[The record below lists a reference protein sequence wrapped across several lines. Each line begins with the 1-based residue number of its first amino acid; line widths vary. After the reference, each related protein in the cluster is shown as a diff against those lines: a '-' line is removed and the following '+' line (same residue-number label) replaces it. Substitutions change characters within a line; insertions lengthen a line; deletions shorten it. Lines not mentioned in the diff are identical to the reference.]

1 MEALIGALERL
12 SEESECLGLRLSL
25 IKTKIRAFNDLVD
38 TAISSVS
45 VCKGSVNLIK
55 RVTCLR
61 SDIHVSGIHEIAG
74 KGITIT
80 KDTKVPNA
88 CLFTL
93 NKEDHTLG
101 NIIRSQLLKDPQVL
115 FAGYKVPH
123 PLEHKVVI
131 RVQTT
136 PDYSPQEAFTNAITD
151 LISELSLLE
160 ERFRQKVIFNYDSAT
175 GFAVHKADTGQ
186 EALSFSFPGII
197 LLKDFVSEEEE
208 MELVRLMDLSDWK
221 KSQSGRFKQDYGPKV
236 NFKKQKVKVGSFSGL
251 PSFSQNVIERMKK
264 WPILCGFQPVEQC
277 NLDYHPSRGSAIDPH
292 FDDNWLWGERL
303 VSLNLLSP
311 TTLSMSSDFDDL
323 ISVSVGHM
331 SDEHQTGCLLVEAL
345 KHGKNYR
352 KAAARARS
360 SKGFQ
365 IKESPL
371 FEMQELEELDVSEN
385 LLTAF
390 PLGLN
395 LPCLRTLNCFN
406 NQLEDVIALEQFHQL
421 EELNLEDNLYLTVS
435 DNYKAMYLLPKL
447 KRLSGKDISSTANH
461 IRHVNSE
468 ELSKRVTKL
477 FEANFRCRL
486 PDPPSTAAVRKLEA
500 EFLKEAEKQVK
511 YGPNS
516 LSDYTKWRQSP
527 GKRKASNCNQKE
539 SNKKM
544 RSDVDDTRT
553 SLSPKRMP
561 SKSLLRSSDSSSI
574 DSIKISKEVNP
585 LHQSLEEA
593 TEMQENTKG
602 SKDQGSSN
610 TADSDLL
617 HSPQKN
623 KQVLKNKMSVEKDV
637 GSLKPQKR
645 KGKGTPMKE
654 QEESK
659 MEDINGTWCENT
671 KDSITWEPI
680 HFLQCHSNMN
690 SPKDLKTQLWA
701 CAFEP
706 VLDTPSKTVLN
717 GTSSQ
722 TVATCGGDSVC
733 IIDCETGTVLK
744 KYKVPS
750 EGFFTVAWTTLTMV
764 TKNGKRRLLNV
775 LAAAGTRGIVKLI
788 HPRANLAYGEFKAS
802 KKPVSAL
809 VFSPVQEAFLFS
821 ETLILT

>member
-1 MEALIGALERL
+1 MAKITEKLLRERGLPKGSKLKKVRCLNL
-12 SEESECLGLRLSL
+12 SNLSL
-25 IKTKIRAFNDLVD
+25 KNEDLD
-38 TAISSVS
+38 
-45 VCKGSVNLIK
+45 C
-55 RVTCLR
+55 
-61 SDIHVSGIHEIAG
+61 
-74 KGITIT
+74 
-80 KDTKVPNA
+80 
-88 CLFTL
+88 
-93 NKEDHTLG
+93 
-101 NIIRSQLLKDPQVL
+101 
-115 FAGYKVPH
+115 
-123 PLEHKVVI
+123 
-131 RVQTT
+131 
-136 PDYSPQEAFTNAITD
+136 
-151 LISELSLLE
+151 SLL
-160 ERFRQKVIFNYDSAT
+160 
-175 GFAVHKADTGQ
+175 
-186 EALSFSFPGII
+186 
-197 LLKDFVSEEEE
+197 
-208 MELVRLMDLSDWK
+208 
-221 KSQSGRFKQDYGPKV
+221 SQ
-236 NFKKQKVKVGSFSGL
+236 
-251 PSFSQNVIERMKK
+251 
-264 WPILCGFQPVEQC
+264 
-277 NLDYHPSRGSAIDPH
+277 
-292 FDDNWLWGERL
+292 
-303 VSLNLLSP
+303 
-311 TTLSMSSDFDDL
+311 
-323 ISVSVGHM
+323 
-331 SDEHQTGCLLVEAL
+331 
-345 KHGKNYR
+345 
-352 KAAARARS
+352 
-360 SKGFQ
+360 
-365 IKESPL
+365 
-371 FEMQELEELDVSEN
+371 MQELEELDVSEN

-516 LSDYTKWRQSP
+516 LSDYTKWRVNKIATELLASLINTAKSDDHFSREVMDESHSKEAVNNTRSKEGRLVQSP

-809 VFSPVQEAFLFS
+809 VFSPVQEAFLFTATYEKKIILWDIGGLGEEYDFRVS
-821 ETLILT
+821 KLLTLETKSIPLHVKLVPSQPEHLLLAACEEGMFVFDIDLNKNKSKRPAEWEVLFPVYNQEDEDGYNDFRLIDGLSFLSDNIVVSKSAKQGSIYLWSWKQTLAAQQKTKNKKLEAVILAELQWCDTDITHLSLGTCPDKDYVACGDDKGAVWTYDLELFLQTRAKATKKIAPSQVLEWPAPNQNGKGPLEPMSINNVGMDPELHYLVALTDKNIVVIWKRMQQQ